1 MVVNLIHVGAMNE
14 MGADLSYRTI
24 PATNSSIACWY
35 PRRDDGRRRINF
47 SQILGGLS
55 AAALSNAY
63 FPPQERGITWW
74 TT

>member
-1 MVVNLIHVGAMNE
+1 MVVNLIHGGTMNGMRGQISATE
-14 MGADLSYRTI
+14 QYQ
-24 PATNSSIACWY
+24 ATNSSIACLY

-63 FPPQERGITWW
+63 LPAQERGITL
-74 TT
+74 